1 MPDVHVERHGDRWSV
16 RLEGDDAPV
25 FESYTREEAEA
36 EGRRRA
42 DGGEVHVSA
51 AEIRVTDD
59 AAGGAVAAEADPE
72 RPDADREVDVRKP
85 EDQRPGGES
94 ARPGEEFREPQAG
107 L

>member
-1 MPDVHVERHGDRWSV
+1 MPDVHIERHGDRWSV
-16 RLEGDDAPV
+16 RLEGDEAPV

-42 DGGEVHVSA
+42 EGGHVHVSGQ
-51 AEIRVTDD
+51 EIRVADG
-59 AAGGAVAAEADPE
+59 AGGGAVASDAEH
-72 RPDADREVDVRKP
+72 PDADREVDVRKP